1 MALARPIASTRRALA
16 LALLTA
22 LLGTL
27 AAACGSDSGFPDP
40 SDPVAHTPWPDYELL
55 RYDITDQ
62 TGVRLGSVDFEVE
75 RRGDEY
81 RLRVLFLLP
90 ATATQDETIL
100 FVDAESLQP
109 LRYERLATTPDERVE
124 VSASYGVDA
133 GGQRFVDSVVVDSA
147 GDRREERLELAEFSF
162 DTDSSAWLW
171 RALPFALDLELSY
184 RNVNV
189 FAQRSQLVGLRV
201 RGQDEIHTPVGDFLA
216 WQLEIRPGAER
227 QTAWFAV
234 DPPHLLVRWDLEP
247 RRYLLTEVVTE
258 RPPD

>member
-1 MALARPIASTRRALA
+1 MALDRRIAAICVALA
-16 LALLTA
+16 LALLGA
-22 LLGTL
+22 L

-40 SDPVAHTPWPDYELL
+40 SDPVAGTPWPDYELL
-55 RYDITDQ
+55 RYDISDQ
-62 TGVRLGSVDFEVE
+62 TGARVGSVDFEVE
-75 RRGDEY
+75 RQGDEY

-90 ATATQDETIL
+90 ATATEDETVL
-100 FVDAESLQP
+100 FVDAESLRP
-109 LRYERLATTPDERVE
+109 LRYERLATTPGERVE
-124 VSASYGVDA
+124 VGATYGVDA
-133 GGQRFVDSVVVDSA
+133 DGQRFVDSVVVGGPDP
-147 GDRREERLELAEFSF
+147 GERRLELAEFSF

-171 RALPFALDLELSY
+171 RALPFALDLEVSD

-189 FAQRSQLVGLRV
+189 FAQRTQLVGLRV
-201 RGQDEIHTPVGDFLA
+201 RGQDEIHTPVGDFIA